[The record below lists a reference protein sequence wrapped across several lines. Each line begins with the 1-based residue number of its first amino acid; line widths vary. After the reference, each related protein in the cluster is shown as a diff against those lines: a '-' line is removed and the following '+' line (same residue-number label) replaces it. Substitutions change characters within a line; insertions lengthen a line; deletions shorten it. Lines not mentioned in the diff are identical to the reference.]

1 MFKRIAKL
9 YERATGGSNIAAD
22 PNHPLDSFWPSS
34 KDAVGIQIAEGW
46 FQKRVEESSQT
57 LLFLVGGPGGGKS
70 HVAARLVKDLQE
82 LDPKDGELARRSHLY
97 KLAHNEL
104 LLIND
109 ATIEESGEDEN
120 GLRFEI
126 EESLQSGRSLIAC
139 VNRGILVEELAHEV
153 DGRSL
158 TMAIMHWLDGSE
170 NKTNSQQIKT
180 LESSDYLKLGEVQNP
195 NGDSVE
201 VCVVFVDACSLFEK
215 APHTHFLS
223 GSNDTYSVEMDEYRL
238 TSLGKRSKLELSDLA
253 GAQLIS
259 GAIAALVSDGSD
271 KFPADIVCNP
281 ISSNLKN
288 LADEKI
294 VRSLSTVMRSGEIA
308 TGHRFTYREVWGA
321 IARCVLG
328 DLSRTNASSEL
339 ELTLRQMQ
347 PNSSKPAARFRE
359 FQRLGDIRFHQS
371 IFGTMNDALVGSSHP
386 TNPVLRI
393 MSAVDPIRDSQPGYF
408 DSKDER
414 SGWVTPLL
422 DAFTGSLAAGSPLQS
437 IMNQLADSNEDLF
450 PASVTSFEW
459 QLDKAFTEL
468 MADSNIKAK
477 DRQRAIRWYSTYLS
491 RLYAVS
497 NGISAFREQVAT
509 WIQIWSTA
517 PSLPVDIEKKFMTML
532 RPRRPDSADESSYI
546 PLFDSQTV
554 TITDETNVPRLSARL
569 SDLKAITRRNGDSI
583 ILTLKEQGA
592 SVSDILLDFA
602 LLRDALVCTSNEL
615 GVSDVSSATAPRLE
629 RMRAA
634 RLTPAMLES
643 KAPISILFGKSTT
656 EVVIGK

>member
-34 KDAVGIQIAEGW
+34 KDAVGIEIAEGW
-46 FQKRVEESSQT
+46 FRKRIDEKSQT

-70 HVAARLVKDLQE
+70 HVAARLVTGLTE
-82 LDPKDGELARRSHLY
+82 LDPTDGELARRSHLY
-97 KLAHNEL
+97 KLADNEL

-126 EESLQSGRSLIAC
+126 EESLQSGRSIIAC

-153 DGRSL
+153 QGRSL
-158 TMAIMHWLDGSE
+158 TMALMHWLDGSE
-170 NKTNSQQIKT
+170 VPSDDQTIET
-180 LESSDYLKLGEVQNP
+180 LESSDYLKLGRVQTSS
-195 NGDSVE
+195 GVSFE
-201 VCVVFVDACSLFEK
+201 ICVVFVDACSLFEK
-215 APHTHFLS
+215 APHTHFSSKL
-223 GSNDTYSVEMDEYRL
+223 NNTYSLEMDEYRL

-259 GAIAALVSDGSD
+259 GAIAALVSDGSEG
-271 KFPADIVCNP
+271 FPEDIVCNP
-281 ISSNLKN
+281 LSSNLKN
-288 LADEKI
+288 LSNEKI

-339 ELTLRQMQ
+339 ELALRQMQ
-347 PNSSKPAARFRE
+347 PKSGNPAARFRD
-359 FQRLGDIRFHQS
+359 FQRLGDLRFHQS
-371 IFGTMNDALVGSSHP
+371 IFGTMDDSLVGSPHP

-408 DSKDER
+408 DSRDDS

-422 DAFTGSLAAGSPLQS
+422 DAFTGSLAAGSPLHS
-437 IMNQLADSNEDLF
+437 IMNQLSESKEDLF
-450 PASVTSFEW
+450 PDSVTSFEW
-459 QLDKAFTEL
+459 QIDTAFTEL
-468 MADSNIKAK
+468 MADSSVKAK

-497 NGISAFREQVAT
+497 NGVSAFREQVAT

-517 PSLPVDIEKKFMTML
+517 PSLPIDIEKKFMTML
-532 RPRRPDSADESSYI
+532 RPRRPDSSDESSYI

-554 TITDETNVPRLSARL
+554 TITNETNFPRLSARL
-569 SDLKAITRRNGDSI
+569 SDLKAVTRRSGDSI

-634 RLTPAMLES
+634 RLTPAMLET